1 MCVSDAAISLSVMR
15 TIRYDNAT
23 DLPWRNFLS
32 PDSRV
37 CSRFQRALRP
47 MFVRIRIF
55 LKTV

>member
-1 MCVSDAAISLSVMR
+1 MCVSDAAVSLSVMR

-37 CSRFQRALRP
+37 CSRFQRAL